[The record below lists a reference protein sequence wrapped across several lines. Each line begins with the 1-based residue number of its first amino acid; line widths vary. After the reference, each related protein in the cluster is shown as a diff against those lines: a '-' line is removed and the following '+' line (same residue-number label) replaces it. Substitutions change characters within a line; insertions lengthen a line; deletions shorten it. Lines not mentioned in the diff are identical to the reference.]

1 MKRDTVSVSLPS
13 NLVGRKYKK
22 FYENFLQHGSDCLKS
37 EIEALSKTEPYR
49 FSEMQYLEDD
59 TNEVRKV
66 TCINFGIPCQATV
79 YFYR

>member
-1 MKRDTVSVSLPS
+1 MKRNTVSVRLRD

-22 FYENFLQHGSDCLKS
+22 FYENFLQYGSDCLRS
-37 EIEALSKTEPYR
+37 EIEILSRTEPYH

-66 TCINFGIPCQATV
+66 ICINFGIPCQATV
-79 YFYR
+79 SFYI